1 MDKKSDRKKRYRGII
16 ERLPANS
23 KPRGAD
29 ETFAPQ
35 FTVNSTNDGGGQ
47 VLTNVEVILCFWGT
61 FWTTNPPPSPS
72 SDEYKQAIIG
82 ILGGPFMGRL
92 TQYRG
97 VGQGTLIYTDVNDTS
112 DPANTY
118 SNSDVVTMLKNRIQ
132 NAGMPAPASGH
143 NRFYAVIV
151 APGKQNSNTQFV
163 GQHQSFTYNGV
174 TAAYAWIDN
183 TGSLTGGNCT
193 TKVFSH
199 EFVEACTNPN
209 VDTSNNG
216 ITVNDSNSSDDEIGD
231 VCNSQWD
238 TVDMNGVRCSV
249 QSYWSQ
255 ADNTCILP
263 LGTLAFWLGK
273 NSFSTDEVNDAITT
287 QGGVTG
293 RFSNAFFLDLEG
305 YSIDAAASF
314 KVSLQLSG
322 AFDTTPGI
330 SIQPNPTIPV
340 QPEDS
345 NDLTTPQR
353 IRFAYDVLFTVNPA
367 MGINALAAFPAA
379 GETPLELTANILTGT
394 DVVPGNTS
402 QASENF
408 FLVAGANPY
417 FSNVDASNSQSVFWL
432 SQDLRVFTVIS
443 GQSPLSGA
451 PTMGSDP
458 YGFIQNLIGFLNNGA
473 NGYTAP
479 ALIDPL
485 DALPGQGGF
494 ETGDSSVTPL
504 DSNGNKNYN
513 FAIARVRLN
522 GAMASASNV
531 RVFFRLW
538 VAQSC
543 DTDFNPG
550 TTYPSTLGTN
560 AASPDFNLPIFP
572 LASATNLPPD
582 PSGQTLQT
590 VPYFATGSSGV
601 SDYDPTKSNNNIQSL
616 AVPGGQ
622 DDLWAYYA
630 CFLDVYDAS
639 NNSKYPGTH
648 HCLVAQIAY
657 DNTPIVNSNGLTMSP
672 GNSDKLAQRNLQVT
686 LSGNPGPESTHRV
699 PQAFDTRPT
708 RAEQVFAGVGNSPD
722 ELMIDWGNTP
732 PGSTAYIYW
741 PQVAAADVLNLA
753 AGLYRTQR
761 LSASDAHTIQCTT
774 VKGVTYIPIPPSSLR
789 SFAGLFTV
797 NLPLG
802 ITTGQEFNIVVRRL
816 ASRQRDAFFR
826 TADAAVVRKP
836 GRPTRYVTGAFQ
848 VKIPVTGDEALRSRE
863 ENTLAILKW
872 RLLQMPPVY
881 RWHPV
886 VKRYID
892 YVSGRVD
899 GSGGNASGIAPS
911 PLGVQPPV
919 GEGCRPSQH
928 YTGKVC
934 RVLFDCFGEFE
945 GFVLR
950 DCARSRAFACR
961 EQGVAEVLLRACRE
975 RLTICV
981 SVAKTGKGETI
992 CGVAIECSC

>member
-1 MDKKSDRKKRYRGII
+1 
-16 ERLPANS
+16 
-23 KPRGAD
+23 
-29 ETFAPQ
+29 
-35 FTVNSTNDGGGQ
+35 
-47 VLTNVEVILCFWGT
+47 
-61 FWTTNPPPSPS
+61 
-72 SDEYKQAIIG
+72 
-82 ILGGPFMGRL
+82 
-92 TQYRG
+92 
-97 VGQGTLIYTDVNDTS
+97 
-112 DPANTY
+112 
-118 SNSDVVTMLKNRIQ
+118 
-132 NAGMPAPASGH
+132 
-143 NRFYAVIV
+143 
-151 APGKQNSNTQFV
+151 
-163 GQHQSFTYNGV
+163 
-174 TAAYAWIDN
+174 
-183 TGSLTGGNCT
+183 
-193 TKVFSH
+193 
-199 EFVEACTNPN
+199 
-209 VDTSNNG
+209 
-216 ITVNDSNSSDDEIGD
+216 
-231 VCNSQWD
+231 
-238 TVDMNGVRCSV
+238 
-249 QSYWSQ
+249 
-255 ADNTCILP
+255 
-263 LGTLAFWLGK
+263 
-273 NSFSTDEVNDAITT
+273 
-287 QGGVTG
+287 
-293 RFSNAFFLDLEG
+293 
-305 YSIDAAASF
+305 
-314 KVSLQLSG
+314 
-322 AFDTTPGI
+322 
-330 SIQPNPTIPV
+330 
-340 QPEDS
+340 
-345 NDLTTPQR
+345 
-353 IRFAYDVLFTVNPA
+353 

-402 QASENF
+402 QASEDF
-408 FLVAGANPY
+408 FLVSGANPY

-432 SQDLRVFTVIS
+432 SQDLRVFSVIS
-443 GQSPLSGA
+443 GQSPLSGT

-458 YGFIQNLIGFLNNGA
+458 YGFIQNLIGFLNNAG

-504 DSNGNKNYN
+504 DSSGNKDYN

-601 SDYDPTKSNNNIQSL
+601 SDYDSTKSNNNIQSL

-622 DDLWAYYA
+622 RDLWAFYG

-686 LSGNPGPESTHRV
+686 LSGNPGPESTHCV

-708 RAEQVFAGVGNSPD
+708 RAAQVLAGAGNSPD

-753 AGLYRTQR
+753 SGLYRTQR

-802 ITTGQEFNIVVRRL
+802 ITTGQEFNILVRRL
-816 ASRQRDAFFR
+816 ASRQRDALFR
-826 TADAAVVRKP
+826 PAGAAAGAAVVRKP
-836 GRPTRYVTGAFQ
+836 GLPTRYVTGAFQ
-848 VKIPVTGDEALRSRE
+848 VKIPVTSDEALRSRE

-886 VKRYID
+886 VRRYIE
-892 YVSGRVD
+892 YVAGRVD

-911 PLGVQPPV
+911 PLGVQPLV
-919 GEGCRPSQH
+919 EEGCRPSQR

-981 SVAKTGKGETI
+981 SVAKTGERETI
-992 CGVAIECSC
+992 CGIAIECSC